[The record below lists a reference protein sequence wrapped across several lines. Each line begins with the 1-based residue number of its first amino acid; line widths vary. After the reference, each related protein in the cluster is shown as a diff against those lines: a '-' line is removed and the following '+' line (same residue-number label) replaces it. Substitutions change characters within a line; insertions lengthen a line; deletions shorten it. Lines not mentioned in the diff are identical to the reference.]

1 MSLHAPE
8 LKKLLEAASNF
19 TPRNA
24 FIAGG
29 ALTSVFTG
37 QPIND
42 VDLYFKSKDAF
53 IAAVRRAYDD
63 GLWCVAASDRAI
75 TFARGNEIIQLMHF
89 DFFETA
95 GSVFD
100 AFDFTACM
108 AAYDIDAQA
117 FVFHDEFLK
126 HAAQRY
132 LRFHAGTRFP
142 FGSLLRTIKYQARG
156 YSLGKGDLLRI
167 ALRCHQVPLNSWDD
181 LAAAIGGQYG
191 ERVALDT
198 ERPFSVDAAIS
209 LIAST
214 EFTAPAIPEDM
225 PGDADELLAKIGVLQ
240 VEGLAA

>member
-1 MSLHAPE
+1 MTLHAPE
-8 LKKLLEAASNF
+8 LNKLLAAASDF
-19 TPRNA
+19 TPLHA

-29 ALTSVFTG
+29 ALTSVFTA

-42 VDLYFKSKDAF
+42 VDLYFKSKEAF
-53 IAAVRRAYDD
+53 IEAVRDAYDN

-75 TFARGNEIIQLMHF
+75 TFAHGDSVLQFMHF

-95 GSVFD
+95 EAIFD

-108 AAYDIDAQA
+108 AAYDLDAQT
-117 FVFHDEFLK
+117 FVFHDDFFK
-126 HAAQRY
+126 HANQRY
-132 LRFHAGTRFP
+132 LKFHAGTRFP

-198 ERPFSVDAAIS
+198 EQPFSVDAAIA
-209 LIAST
+209 LISNT
-214 EFTAPAIPEDM
+214 EFTVPAVPDDM
-225 PGDADELLAKIGVLQ
+225 PGNADDLLVKVGVLQ
-240 VEGLAA
+240 AEKLAA